1 MVEVRNAC
9 MRKRVQAAQKS
20 AGCPEICKLPRDL
33 QAAQAAAALP
43 MWSVWT
49 LEGQGRCL
57 IGIIG
62 HDLILNG
69 QIHSG
74 L

>member
-1 MVEVRNAC
+1 MSVRG
-9 MRKRVQAAQKS
+9 RV
-20 AGCPEICKLPRDL
+20 CRLPRDL
-33 QAAQAAAALP
+33 QASQAATALP
-43 MWSVWT
+43 MRSVWT
-49 LEGQGRCL
+49 LEGEGRCL

-62 HDLILNG
+62 HDLIMNG